1 MPMKISSLN
10 FKNNLRESTVL
21 SFIHGKEMILKNEVK
36 DFLTKDLA
44 DQGFNETIIF
54 EANES
59 DDLFSAIQNNL
70 GGGLFGSQ
78 LIIKVVHSEGRFP
91 KTLSETLEKIDFDN
105 MSNIKIIIDSISE
118 SISLNTK
125 WIKNNKE
132 LVQIIE
138 CTKLKPLDEK
148 KWLRDK
154 LNFLDKKDADRVAS
168 HLFELNSSNLVAHR
182 NDIEILKILHSAEKD
197 LVSLENSI
205 SSSIHSAYELEDCLL
220 NLDEKRSIKIFRQIK
235 QNDPNSLAL
244 VIWALDRLISTSL
257 MAKKSASP
265 KRYLE
270 NIKVNGKPMWDSKI
284 SSYLS
289 FIKKM
294 DSNLL
299 ILSKDIFEIEKT
311 FKGINRLDK
320 WKEVERLIIRIC
332 TS

>member
-1 MPMKISSLN
+1 MKISSLN
-10 FKNNLRESTVL
+10 FKNNLRRSAVL
-21 SFIHGKEMILKNEVK
+21 SLIHGKEMILKNEVK
-36 DFLTKDLA
+36 DFLTKDFA
-44 DQGFNETIIF
+44 DQGYGETIIF

-59 DDLFSAIQNNL
+59 DTLLSAIQNNL

-78 LIIKVVHSEGRFP
+78 IIIKIVHSEGRFP
-91 KTLSETLEKIDFDN
+91 KTLSETLEKIDLDN
-105 MSNIKIIIDSISE
+105 MNNIKIVIDSISE
-118 SISLNTK
+118 SISPNTK
-125 WIKNNKE
+125 WIKDNKE
-132 LVQIIE
+132 FIQIVE

-154 LNFLDKKDADRVAS
+154 LNFLDKNDVDRVAR

-197 LVSLENSI
+197 SVSLENSI
-205 SSSIHSAYELEDCLL
+205 RSSVHTAYELEDCLL
-220 NLDEKRSIKIFRQIK
+220 NLDEKRSIKILRQIK

-244 VIWALDRLISTSL
+244 VIWVLDKLISTSL
-257 MAKKSASP
+257 MANKSTSP
-265 KRYLE
+265 KKYLE
-270 NIKVNGKPMWDSKI
+270 NTKMWNSKI

-294 DSNLL
+294 ESNLL
-299 ILSKDIFEIEKT
+299 NLSKDIFEIEKT
-311 FKGINRLDK
+311 FKGVKRLDA

>member
-1 MPMKISSLN
+1 MKISSLN
-10 FKNNLRESTVL
+10 FKNNLRGSVVL
-21 SFIHGKEMILKNEVK
+21 SLIHGKEMILKNEVK
-36 DFLTKDLA
+36 DFLTKDFA
-44 DQGFNETIIF
+44 DQGYDETIIF

-59 DDLFSAIQNNL
+59 DGLLSAIQNNL

-78 LIIKVVHSEGRFP
+78 IIIKVVHSEGRFP
-91 KTLSETLEKIDFDN
+91 KALSETLEKIDLN
-105 MSNIKIIIDSISE
+105 SMNNIKIVIDSISE
-118 SISLNTK
+118 SVSPNTK
-125 WIKNNKE
+125 WIKDNKE
-132 LVQIIE
+132 SIQIIE

-148 KWLRDK
+148 KWLREK
-154 LNFLDKKDADRVAS
+154 LNFLDKNDADRVTK

-197 LVSLENSI
+197 SVSLENSI
-205 SSSIHSAYELEDCLL
+205 SSSIHTAYELEDCLL
-220 NLDEKRSIKIFRQIK
+220 NLDEKRSIKILRQIK

-244 VIWALDRLISTSL
+244 VIWVLDKLISTSL

-270 NIKVNGKPMWDSKI
+270 NTKMWNSKI
-284 SSYLS
+284 SLYLS

-294 DSNLL
+294 ESNLL
-299 ILSKDIFEIEKT
+299 NLSKDIFEIEKT
-311 FKGINRLDK
+311 FKGVKRLDA

>member
-10 FKNNLRESTVL
+10 FKKNLRESAVL

-44 DQGFNETIIF
+44 DQGFDETIIF

-59 DDLFSAIQNNL
+59 DSLFSAIQNNL

-91 KTLSETLEKIDFDN
+91 KTLSETLEKINFNN

-154 LNFLDKKDADRVAS
+154 LNFLDKKDADKIAK

-182 NDIEILKILHSAEKD
+182 NDIETLKILHSAEKD
-197 LVSLENSI
+197 SVSLENSI
-205 SSSIHSAYELEDCLL
+205 SSSIHAPYELEDCLL
-220 NLDEKRSIKIFRQIK
+220 NLNEKRSIKILRQIR

-244 VIWALDRLISTSL
+244 VIWVLDKLISTSL
-257 MAKKSASP
+257 MAKKSPSP

-270 NIKVNGKPMWDSKI
+270 NTKMWNSKI
-284 SSYLS
+284 SLYLS

-294 DSNLL
+294 ESNLL
-299 ILSKDIFEIEKT
+299 NLSKDIFEIEKT
-311 FKGINRLDK
+311 FKGIKRLNT

-332 TS
+332 SS

>member
-1 MPMKISSLN
+1 MKISSLN
-10 FKNNLRESTVL
+10 LKNNLRGSAVL
-21 SFIHGKEMILKNEVK
+21 SIIHGKEMILKNEVK
-36 DFLTKDLA
+36 DFLTKDFA
-44 DQGFNETIIF
+44 NQGYGETIIF

-59 DDLFSAIQNNL
+59 DGLLSAIQNNL

-78 LIIKVVHSEGRFP
+78 IIIKIVHSEGRFP
-91 KTLSETLEKIDFDN
+91 KALSETLEKIDLDN
-105 MSNIKIIIDSISE
+105 MNNIKIIIDSISE
-118 SISLNTK
+118 SISPNTK
-125 WIKNNKE
+125 WIKDNKE
-132 LVQIIE
+132 FIQIVE

-154 LNFLDKKDADRVAS
+154 LNFLDKKDADRVAR

-182 NDIEILKILHSAEKD
+182 NDIETLKILHTAEKD
-197 LVSLENSI
+197 SVSLENSI
-205 SSSIHSAYELEDCLL
+205 SSSIHTAYELEDCLL
-220 NLDEKRSIKIFRQIK
+220 NLDEKKSIKILRQIK

-244 VIWALDRLISTSL
+244 VIWVLDKLISTSL

-265 KRYLE
+265 KEYLE
-270 NIKVNGKPMWDSKI
+270 NTKMWNSKI

-294 DSNLL
+294 ESNLL
-299 ILSKDIFEIEKT
+299 NLSKDIFEIEKT
-311 FKGINRLDK
+311 FKGIKRLDT